1 MEIPCDFFQR
11 LRGEEWLDNWTIIA
25 AMQISDRP
33 AFVRHIA
40 SVPLD
45 KVIGRSGG
53 VMQLQDPLAGLAK
66 KIEKYRSETEEIFGA
81 LTRLVYFCPINHRNS
96 HFTLLEINE
105 REKVIRHYDSDA
117 APEVIKGDKGT
128 RISDL
133 VKKEF
138 GGLKFSYSEAVS
150 I

>member
-1 MEIPCDFFQR
+1 
-11 LRGEEWLDNWTIIA
+11 
-25 AMQISDRP
+25 
-33 AFVRHIA
+33 
-40 SVPLD
+40 
-45 KVIGRSGG
+45 
-53 VMQLQDPLAGLAK
+53 
-66 KIEKYRSETEEIFGA
+66 
-81 LTRLVYFCPINHRNS
+81 LVYFRPINSRNN

-133 VKKEF
+133 VKKDF
-138 GGLKFSYSEAVS
+138 GGLKFSYSETVS